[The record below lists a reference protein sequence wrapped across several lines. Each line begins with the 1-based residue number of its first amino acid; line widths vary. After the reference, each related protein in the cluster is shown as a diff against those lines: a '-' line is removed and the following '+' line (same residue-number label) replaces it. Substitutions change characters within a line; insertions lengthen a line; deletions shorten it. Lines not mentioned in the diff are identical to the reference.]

1 MKFLALCCTVFSI
14 VLVALAHPQP
24 SSRSN
29 NASTY
34 PELQALVK
42 GNEKYQK
49 EMKDLHPGLLKDLA
63 INGQHPPFVLFHCSD
78 SRVSDALIFSML
90 PGNLFTAVN
99 IANQFLEDDV
109 TSTSVVGYAVEH
121 LHVKHV
127 LLMGH
132 YGCGGVQAAIV
143 PPPPN
148 PGPADVALQ
157 AWVQPIR
164 YVYGNSTRKEI
175 VDFRNGPGKL
185 LNSSSSLDLHLPAFR
200 ALVEE
205 NVKASVQRVVESEI
219 MQEDFHSNP
228 DTPVFTH
235 GLVYDI
241 ETGKVFDLRVSQG
254 PPGVDVPVVPFPTVH

>member
-1 MKFLALCCTVFSI
+1 MKFLAFCCTVFSI

-24 SSRSN
+24 SPRSN
-29 NASTY
+29 NASY

-42 GNEKYQK
+42 GNQKYLKKMNSQ
-49 EMKDLHPGLLKDLA
+49 HPGLLKDLA

-78 SRVSDALIFSML
+78 SRVSDALIFSEL

-109 TSTSVVGYAVEH
+109 ASTSVVGYAVEH

-127 LLMGH
+127 ILMGH

-143 PPPPN
+143 PPPSN

-157 AWVQPIR
+157 TWIQPIR
-164 YVYGNSTRKEI
+164 DVYGNSTRKEI
-175 VDFRNGPGKL
+175 VDFRNGAGKQ
-185 LNSSSSLDLHLPAFR
+185 LNSSSTLDLQLPAFR

-205 NVKASVQRVVESEI
+205 NVKASVQRVVESQI
-219 MQEDFHSNP
+219 MQEDFTSSP
-228 DTPVFTH
+228 DTPVFIH

-254 PPGVDVPVVPFPTVH
+254 PPGVQAPVVPFPIVD